1 MTPLA
6 SCLHLLATAPHTGK
20 VNVDGSPEQSR
31 RGTGIGAFIREQRE
45 IAQVSLRQ
53 LAKVAGVSNP
63 YLSQIE
69 RGLRKPSADILQQIA
84 RGLQISAEQLYI
96 HAGILET
103 RHGDPELV
111 AAILADTGL
120 AERQKQALIDIYE
133 AFRRENAQVAGE
145 RAEMSTPAEP
155 ATTDNQPG

>member
-1 MTPLA
+1 M
-6 SCLHLLATAPHTGK
+6 
-20 VNVDGSPEQSR
+20 NVDGSREQSR
-31 RGTGIGAFIREQRE
+31 RGSGIGAFIREQRE

-96 HAGILET
+96 HAGILDT

-120 AERQKQALIDIYE
+120 AERQKQVLIDIYE
-133 AFRRENAQVAGE
+133 AFRRENTQVTGE
-145 RAEMSTPAEP
+145 RVDAGPPAGPDRSGSEP
-155 ATTDNQPG
+155 S